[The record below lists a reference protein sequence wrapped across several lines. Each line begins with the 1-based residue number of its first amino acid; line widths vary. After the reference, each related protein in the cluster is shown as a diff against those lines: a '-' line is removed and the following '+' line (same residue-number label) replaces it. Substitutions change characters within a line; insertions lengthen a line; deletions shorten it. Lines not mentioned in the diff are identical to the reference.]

1 MNVSNGLYSD
11 DLIHIGVLM
20 ETIACIAFVIA
31 CWGIVSNAIPR
42 IVRWT
47 QAVTFAISAVGAGTI
62 AHFIIGAMFK

>member
-1 MNVSNGLYSD
+1 
-11 DLIHIGVLM
+11 M